1 MIRDLTK
8 HLPHFMLLFGI
19 LLAGFAGLIIFS
31 YDKNFQFAVASA
43 TSVAYVFWG
52 IIHHL
57 HHKDLHFETV
67 LEYIAVAVLGL
78 TILFTLILR

>member
-1 MIRDLTK
+1 MQDFIR
-8 HLPHFMLLFGI
+8 HLPHFTLLFGI
-19 LLAGFAGLIIFS
+19 LMVGFIGLIIFS
-31 YDKNFQFAVASA
+31 YDKNFQFAIAAA

-67 LEYIAVAVLGL
+67 LEYIAVAILGL
-78 TILFTLILR
+78 TILFTLILH